1 MMLYFYAGSGQM
13 VVKCNSFGING
24 MDGYKVEIEAT
35 MSRGMPRFD
44 MVGLPDLAVKESR
57 DRVKSALRNCGF
69 NLPSA
74 CITLNLAP
82 ADIKK
87 EGPIY
92 DLPISV
98 ALMKLTGNIETDIS
112 DCAFIGELSLSG
124 DLRGINGVLPMVI
137 KARECNIK
145 KIYVPSANASEAA
158 VVDGIEVY
166 AIENIVQL
174 KNLLNGTGELAPAVH
189 TEGRKNTADAFLPD
203 FAQVKGQYEAKRAL
217 EIAAAGGHNILLIG
231 PPGSGKSM
239 LAKRVPSILPD
250 MTFEEMIET
259 TKIHSIAGILHN
271 DGLVTTRPFRSP
283 HHTVTPVGLGGGGTG
298 AIKPGEVSLAHNGVL
313 FLDELPEFSRT
324 ALEVLRQPI
333 EDGQITISRSAQ
345 NCTYP
350 CSIMVVA
357 AMNPC
362 PCGYFGDKTHKCS
375 CSEMQIKRYLNRI
388 SGPLLDRFD
397 IHVEVPP
404 VKFDELRDT
413 ERAEASAD
421 IKKRVDRA
429 REIQHDRF
437 KGSATLCNAKINA
450 EQFEKFCIIDR
461 NAEETLRNAF
471 ENMGLT
477 ARAYDRVL
485 KVARTIADLEQS
497 EVIHSDHVL
506 EAVQYRS
513 LDRKYWQGR
522 S

>member
-1 MMLYFYAGSGQM
+1 M

-24 MDGYKVEIEAT
+24 IDAYEVEVEAS
-35 MSRGMPRFD
+35 MQNGLPAFD
-44 MVGLPDLAVKESR
+44 MVGLPDAAVKESR
-57 DRVKSALRNCGF
+57 DRVKSALKNCGF
-69 NLPSA
+69 KLPSA
-74 CITLNLAP
+74 HITLNLAP

-92 DLPISV
+92 DLPIMV
-98 ALMKLTGNIETDIS
+98 DLLKLTGNITADTS
-112 DCAFIGELSLSG
+112 NCAFVGELSLG
-124 DLRGINGVLPMVI
+124 GELRGINGVLPMVI
-137 KARECNIK
+137 KACKCGIK
-145 KIYVPSANASEAA
+145 RIYVPKQNISEAS
-158 VVDGIEVY
+158 VVDGIDTYGVGD
-166 AIENIVQL
+166 IVEL
-174 KNLLNGTGELAPAVH
+174 KNMLNNPCDFLPAPH
-189 TEGRKNTADAFLPD
+189 MKSIQNGGDDFLPD
-203 FAQVKGQYEAKRAL
+203 FSQVKGQFEAKRAL

-259 TKIHSIAGILHN
+259 TKIHSIAGHLRR
-271 DGLVTTRPFRSP
+271 DGLITTRPFRSP

-298 AIKPGEVSLAHNGVL
+298 TIKPGEVSLAHNGVL

-333 EDGQITISRSAQ
+333 EDGSITISRSGQ

-362 PCGYFGDKTHKCS
+362 PCGYFGDETHKCS
-375 CSEMQIKRYLNRI
+375 CSEQKIRRYLNKV

-397 IHVEVPP
+397 IHVEVPA
-404 VKFDELRDT
+404 VKFDELRST
-413 ERAEASAD
+413 EKTETSAE
-421 IKKRVDRA
+421 IKKRVDKA
-429 REIQHDRF
+429 RKIQRKRF
-437 KGSATLCNAKINA
+437 KDSQTLCNSKINA
-450 EQFEKFCIIDR
+450 EQFEKICLIDKE
-461 NAEETLRNAF
+461 AENTLRESF
-471 ENMGLT
+471 EKLGLT

-485 KVARTIADLEQS
+485 KVARTIADLEES
-497 EVIHSDHVL
+497 EVIHSEHVL

-513 LDRKYWQGR
+513 LDRKYWNTI
-522 S
+522 

>member
-1 MMLYFYAGSGQM
+1 M
-13 VVKCNSFGING
+13 VVKCNSFGLTG
-24 MDGYKVEIEAT
+24 MDGYQVEIEAS
-35 MSRGMPRFD
+35 MQSGIPAFD
-44 MVGLPDLAVKESR
+44 MVGLPDLAVRESR
-57 DRVKSALRNCGF
+57 DRVKSALKNCGF
-69 NLPSA
+69 KFPSA
-74 CITLNLAP
+74 HITLNLAP

-92 DLPISV
+92 DLPIMV
-98 ALMKLTGNIETDIS
+98 CLLKLTGQIITDIS
-112 DCAFIGELSLSG
+112 DSAFIGELSLSG

-137 KARECNIK
+137 KARESGIK
-145 KIYVPSANASEAA
+145 KIFVPFANASEAA
-158 VVDGIEVY
+158 VVDGISVY
-166 AIENIVQL
+166 AISDIVQL
-174 KNLLNGTGELAPAVH
+174 KNLLNGQEELEPAKPAKH
-189 TEGRKNTADAFLPD
+189 IMNRSDEFIPD
-203 FAQVKGQYEAKRAL
+203 FSQVKGQFEAKRAL

-259 TKIHSIAGILHN
+259 TKIHSIAGTLQH
-271 DGLVTTRPFRSP
+271 DGLIETRPFRSP
-283 HHTVTPVGLGGGGTG
+283 HHTVTAVGLGGGGTG
-298 AIKPGEVSLAHNGVL
+298 TIRPGEVSLAHNGVL
-313 FLDELPEFSRT
+313 FLDELPEFSR
-324 ALEVLRQPI
+324 ASLEVMRQPI
-333 EDGQITISRSAQ
+333 EDASITISRAGQ

-362 PCGYFGDKTHKCS
+362 PCGYFGDSTHNCS
-375 CSEMQIKRYLNRI
+375 CSELKIKRYLNRI

-413 ERAEASAD
+413 EQTETSAE
-421 IKKRVDRA
+421 IKKRVDAA
-429 REIQHDRF
+429 REIQRERF
-437 KGSATLCNAKINA
+437 KGTKTLCNAKINA
-450 EQFEKFCIIDR
+450 EQFEKACIIDKR
-461 NAEETLRNAF
+461 AEQTLKNAF
-471 ENMGLT
+471 ETLGLT

-497 EVIHSDHVL
+497 EIIRSEHVL

-513 LDRKYWQGR
+513 LDRKYWQG
-522 S
+522 SQSANV